1 MPLRGGAAAKF
12 GDRYEGQWTVYCLSE
27 ILMQE
32 ATALR
37 PEVPGEDGFEFWL
50 RRKDATV
57 EFHQSKRQQTESGQ
71 WSLAGLRT
79 AGVLAAVRSRL
90 SEDEDAQCVFASG
103 ASAGELS
110 ELAERA
116 EGAQSFDE
124 FTSEFLSSNADVRR
138 WFDTL
143 RGYWGT
149 SDEVTYEYLRRTSVE
164 TASERFL
171 RRTVRGR
178 LLSLVAGG
186 TPDTVADVLAQFA
199 LESVHQEITEHRIW
213 EHLKHHDLRPREW
226 SRDISVLQAVNTATN
241 RLLEQL
247 RRESIPTPAGPI
259 VISRVETAAA
269 LEHLTAGNRK
279 PGVLLAGAAGAGKS
293 GVLLQVTDTLSELG
307 WPILAFRVD
316 RFSDPNLSADELG
329 IRLGLPGSPAPV
341 LAAIAQGQQ
350 CLLVLDQLSAFNKFS
365 QAEAE
370 MFRKFT
376 HLMFS

>member
-1 MPLRGGAAAKF
+1 MVVAIHWPKAR
-12 GDRYEGQWTVYCLSE
+12 GDRQ
-27 ILMQE
+27 
-32 ATALR
+32 
-37 PEVPGEDGFEFWL
+37 
-50 RRKDATV
+50 
-57 EFHQSKRQQTESGQ
+57 SGQ
-71 WSLAGLRT
+71 WSLAALRT
-79 AGVLAAVRSRL
+79 AGVLAAVRSKL
-90 SEDEDAQCVFASG
+90 SEDADAHCVFASG
-103 ASAGELS
+103 ASAGELG

-116 EGAQSFDE
+116 DGAQSFDE

-149 SDEVTYEYLRRTSVE
+149 SNEVTYEYLRRTRVE

-213 EHLKHHDLRPREW
+213 GHLKHHDLRPREW

-259 VISRVETAAA
+259 VISRDESAAA
-269 LEHLTAGNRK
+269 VEHLTSGNRK
-279 PGVLLAGAAGAGKS
+279 PGVLLAGVAGAGKS
-293 GVLLQVTDTLSELG
+293 GVLLQV
-307 WPILAFRVD
+307 
-316 RFSDPNLSADELG
+316 SAVM
-329 IRLGLPGSPAPV
+329 RS
-341 LAAIAQGQQ
+341 
-350 CLLVLDQLSAFNKFS
+350 
-365 QAEAE
+365 
-370 MFRKFT
+370 
-376 HLMFS
+376 